1 MRLRPKSCPRPPSLV
16 TASYPELKP
25 DRALESAVLNAL
37 DPRNRTL
44 KGGAHF
50 NCGTGQITRT
60 FGTWPSGDW
69 QGIDPHAELM
79 ARAKAALFGSQNF
92 SMDSILRGGN
102 SNALRT
108 HPLRTDYHF
117 RNEPLH
123 RTSIRAQSVDRVV
136 VEIGHRGEV
145 DYRALVDEIRR
156 IAIPGATVI
165 FVVYD
170 VLRIDEWALDDVLY
184 PQLLLLRH
192 RMRRSQRALELFGLR
207 EVGRGK
213 KLYATGCFDLPQ
225 VMRHIDE
232 GPECQRLSRGWD
244 WTATGYLFRPLRRD
258 WGRPAI
264 KRNVRRRAYVWVG
277 KVPAAPT
284 EPQEQP

>member
-1 MRLRPKSCPRPPSLV
+1 MKLRPQPQSTLV
-16 TASYPELKP
+16 DEPYPELAP
-25 DRALESAVLNAL
+25 DRNLESVAFDAI

-44 KGGAHF
+44 SLGAHL
-50 NCGTGQITRT
+50 NCGGGQITRT
-60 FGTWPSGDW
+60 FGTWPSGAW
-69 QGIDPHAELM
+69 QGIDPHAELV

-92 SMDSILRGGN
+92 SMASILRGEN
-102 SNALRT
+102 LYVLRT
-108 HPLRTDYHF
+108 HPLRTDYKF

-136 VEIGHRGEV
+136 VEIGHRGEI

-156 IAIPGATVI
+156 IAVPGATVI

-192 RMRRSQRALELFGLR
+192 RMRRSQRALDLFGLR

-232 GPECQRLSRGWD
+232 SPECQRLKRGWD
-244 WTATGYLFRPLRRD
+244 WTATQYLFRELRKNGKR
-258 WGRPAI
+258 G
-264 KRNVRRRAYVWVG
+264 KRNVRRRARVFVG
-277 KVPAAPT
+277 KVPATST
-284 EPQEQP
+284 EPQEQA

>member
-1 MRLRPKSCPRPPSLV
+1 
-16 TASYPELKP
+16 
-25 DRALESAVLNAL
+25 
-37 DPRNRTL
+37 
-44 KGGAHF
+44 
-50 NCGTGQITRT
+50 
-60 FGTWPSGDW
+60 
-69 QGIDPHAELM
+69 M
-79 ARAKAALFGSQNF
+79 A
-92 SMDSILRGGN
+92 SILRGGN
-102 SNALRT
+102 SNTLRT

-136 VEIGHRGEV
+136 VEIGHRGQI

-192 RMRRSQRALELFGLR
+192 RMRRSQRALDVFGLR
-207 EVGRGK
+207 EVRRGK
-213 KLYATGCFDLPQ
+213 KLHATGCFDLPQ
-225 VMRHIDE
+225 AMRHIDE
-232 GPECQRLSRGWD
+232 SPECQRRKRGWN
-244 WTATGYLFRPLRRD
+244 WTATGYLFCELRKNWKR
-258 WGRPAI
+258 G
-264 KRNVRRRAYVWVG
+264 KRNVRRRAHVWVG
-277 KVPAAPT
+277 KIPAAPT

>member
-1 MRLRPKSCPRPPSLV
+1 MKRRPVHTQPPSLV
-16 TASYPELKP
+16 PAPCPELMP
-25 DRALESAVLNAL
+25 DRALESAVLDAL

-44 KGGAHF
+44 NSGAHF
-50 NCGTGQITRT
+50 NCGGGQITRA

-69 QGIDPHAELM
+69 QGIEPCTDRA
-79 ARAKAALFGSQNF
+79 ARAKAVPFGSQNF
-92 SMDSILRGGN
+92 SMASILRGGN

-136 VEIGHRGEV
+136 VEIGHRGEI

-156 IAIPGATVI
+156 IAVPGAIVI
-165 FVVYD
+165 VIAYD
-170 VLRIDEWALDDVLY
+170 VLRIEEWQLDDPLY
-184 PQLLLLRH
+184 PELLRLRR
-192 RMRRSQRALELFGLR
+192 RMRRTPRAFDVFELR
-207 EVGRGK
+207 EVARDK

-232 GPECQRLSRGWD
+232 SPECQRRKRGWD
-244 WTATGYLFRPLRRD
+244 WTATGYLFCELRKNWKR
-258 WGRPAI
+258 G
-264 KRNVRRRAYVWVG
+264 KRNVRRRARVFVG
-277 KVPAAPT
+277 KVPPTST
-284 EPQEQP
+284 EPQEQA